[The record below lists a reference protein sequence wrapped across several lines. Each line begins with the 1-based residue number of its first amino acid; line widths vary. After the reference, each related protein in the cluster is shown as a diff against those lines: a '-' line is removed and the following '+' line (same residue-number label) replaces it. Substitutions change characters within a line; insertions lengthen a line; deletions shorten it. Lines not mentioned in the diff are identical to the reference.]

1 MNRSLQ
7 SSGRPIEATAPTAWT
22 IGHVVALGLVISM
35 LLGVA
40 EAFLG

>member
-7 SSGRPIEATAPTAWT
+7 SSGQPIEATAPMAWT
-22 IGHVVALGLVISM
+22 VGHVVALGLVIGM

-40 EAFLG
+40 EVFLG